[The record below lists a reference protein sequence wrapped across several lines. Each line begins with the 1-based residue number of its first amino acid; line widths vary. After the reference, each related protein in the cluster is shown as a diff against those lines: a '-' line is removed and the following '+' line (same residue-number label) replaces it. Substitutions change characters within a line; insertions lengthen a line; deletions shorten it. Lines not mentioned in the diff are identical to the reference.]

1 MCNCACCNTPEV
13 CWGILTH
20 FNPTY
25 LQIII
30 MNSVIQYALMNIQA
44 KSVVYV
50 PYDHDHKWVCYA
62 CVLSISFIAA
72 MQTFDAW

>member
-1 MCNCACCNTPEV
+1 
-13 CWGILTH
+13 
-20 FNPTY
+20 
-25 LQIII
+25 

-62 CVLSISFIAA
+62 CLLSISFIAA